1 MPCYTARHFFLQG
14 IAIWFALRYNA
25 FCGKSPVR
33 YLGLLSRADSIKG
46 LVLRPVSN
54 LVEERNKRRTPHIV
68 WCARTMRLGSA
79 CWLRQP
85 NISPPQ
91 GRARQNRTTNQLGS
105 NTEKKALNA
114 LPCGGAFFVKDFSSV
129 LCFSETTGTVTK
141 NLQQF
146 YSKPVF
152 YLFSIPYS
160 TINIVNIVVCFHQ
173 KRG

>member
-1 MPCYTARHFFLQG
+1 M
-14 IAIWFALRYNA
+14 RYNA

-85 NISPPQ
+85 NISPPK
-91 GRARQNRTTNQLGS
+91 GRGASEPNRKPTRHTAE
-105 NTEKKALNA
+105 EKAPNA
-114 LPCGGAFFVKDFSSV
+114 LPSGGAFFFECGGMKTG
-129 LCFSETTGTVTK
+129 LRLLQAGSECP
-141 NLQQF
+141 F
-146 YSKPVF
+146 
-152 YLFSIPYS
+152 
-160 TINIVNIVVCFHQ
+160 
-173 KRG
+173 

>member
-1 MPCYTARHFFLQG
+1 M
-14 IAIWFALRYNA
+14 RYNA

-68 WCARTMRLGSA
+68 WCARTMRLGFA

-91 GRARQNRTTNQLGS
+91 GRGALGPNRKPTRHTAE
-105 NTEKKALNA
+105 EKAPNA
-114 LPCGGAFFVKDFSSV
+114 LPSGGAFFVKDFSSV
-129 LCFSETTGTVTK
+129 LCFSETTGTKKFTAK
-141 NLQQF
+141 LQQTRFLFIF
-146 YSKPVF
+146 YTILF
-152 YLFSIPYS
+152 YLYCKYCSVFSPK
-160 TINIVNIVVCFHQ
+160 TGL
-173 KRG
+173 KLTKM